1 METGREIIEQLIQK
15 QRAFFESHQTKQ
27 IDFRRNQ
34 LNKLADSIQLYEKRI
49 EQALWE
55 DLRKSPQEAYLTEI
69 SIVKSELNYHIKKL
83 KKWSKP
89 KRVPTPLHML
99 PSQSRILYEP
109 LGVSLIIAPWN
120 YPFQLLF
127 NALVGSI
134 SSGCCTILKPSPD
147 APATAKVMQ
156 EIIEKTFDSAYVAVV
171 QGGIETN
178 TILLQNRFDIIFFTG
193 STHVGRIV
201 SEAAAK
207 HLTPVVLE
215 LGGKSPCIVDQD
227 ANLDLAAK
235 RIVWGKLINA
245 GQTCIAPDY
254 VFVHEHIKKAL
265 LEKMV
270 FHIQEMYGEDSLLSS
285 FYPRIIH
292 DRGIERLKA
301 LLQEGEVVFG
311 GKIIAEQKFIE
322 PTIIDHVQVNHA
334 IMQEEIFG
342 PLLPLLTYTNI
353 EEPISYINKQEKPL
367 ALYFF
372 GRNNRHVI
380 IEKTSSGG
388 VCVNDTLMHVANHH
402 LPFGGVGAS
411 GMGAYHGRE
420 SFLVFSNKRAL
431 VSTPTW
437 IDLPFKYVPF
447 KLFSWIKKLI

>member
-1 METGREIIEQLIQK
+1 METSRELIEQVIQK
-15 QRAFFESHQTKQ
+15 QRAFFETHQTKHV
-27 IDFRRNQ
+27 DFRRNQ
-34 LNKLADSIQLYEKRI
+34 LKKLADAIGLYEKKI

-55 DLRKSPQEAYLTEI
+55 DLHKSPQEAYLTEI
-69 SIVKSELNYHIKKL
+69 SIVKSELNYHIKNI

-99 PSQSRILYEP
+99 PSTSRLLFEP
-109 LGVSLIIAPWN
+109 LGISLIIAPWN

-156 EIIEKTFDSAYVAVV
+156 EIIEKTFDSAYVALV

-178 TILLQNRFDIIFFTG
+178 TFLLQNRFDIIFFTG
-193 STHVGRIV
+193 STQVGKIV
-201 SEAAAK
+201 AEAAAK

-235 RIVWGKLINA
+235 RIIWGKLINA

-254 VFVHEHIKKAL
+254 VFVHEQVKKNL

-270 FHIQEMYGEDSLLSS
+270 FYIQEMYGVDSSKSS

-292 DRGIERLKA
+292 DRGVERLKT
-301 LLQEGEVVFG
+301 LLKEGKVMYG
-311 GKIIAEQKFIE
+311 GKIDEEQKYIE
-322 PTIIDHVQVNHA
+322 PTIIDQVQEHHA

-342 PLLPLLTYTNI
+342 PLLPILTFTHI
-353 EEPISYINKQEKPL
+353 EEPISYINSKEKPL
-367 ALYFF
+367 ALYYF
-372 GRNNRHVI
+372 GRNNRHEVVQ
-380 IEKTSSGG
+380 KTSSGG
-388 VCVNDTLMHVANHH
+388 VSVNDTLMHIVNHH

-411 GMGAYHGRE
+411 GMGGYHGKE

-447 KLFSWIKKLI
+447 KFFRWIKKLI